1 MNLNKAMVVS
11 FKGLS
16 DLKIDLMTAV
26 KGKKSIQPKN
36 AIYFDTPQSFRNFM
50 TLQKLELLGLIA
62 YAEPKS
68 IYDLAKMVNRA
79 LAAVQKDCQMLE
91 RSGFIKFN
99 KEKGGR
105 GAIVPKL
112 SFNYDRIIVQL
123 PEHPYSLR
131 IEAA

>member
-1 MNLNKAMVVS
+1 MNLNKAMIVS

-16 DLKIDLMTAV
+16 DLKIDLMAAM

-79 LAAVQKDCQMLE
+79 LAAVQKDCQTLE